1 MMSRSFFARMIVF
14 CVFASCVCSDRANA
28 ELMKVWLDVQ
38 DPQSHR
44 SLAELSPGQ
53 TFNLVAMVEDV
64 REEPLGVF
72 AAFMDIEYAPA
83 HATVAQS
90 LVHRSELYP
99 NYVGVLEDGIFSS
112 PGLLDEIGAFGT
124 LERPG
129 TGPHKLFHVS
139 MQAGDQL
146 GELPFSLDYAD
157 NAVSEI
163 LLYGR
168 DDIVTF
174 SDVTLQG
181 VTVSVVPEPSSC
193 AMLLCGVVCVMR
205 RRRRTT

>member
-1 MMSRSFFARMIVF
+1 MMSRYCFARMIVF
-14 CVFASCVCSDRANA
+14 CVFVGCVCSDRANA

-38 DPQSHR
+38 DPQSHT

-64 REEPLGVF
+64 RDEPTGVF

-83 HATVAQS
+83 QATVAQS
-90 LVHRSELYP
+90 IVHRSELYP
-99 NYVGVLEDGIFSS
+99 NYVGALEDGIFSS

-129 TGPHKLFHVS
+129 AGPHKLFHVS
-139 MQAGDQL
+139 MQAGNQL
-146 GELPFSLDYAD
+146 GELPFSLTYAD
-157 NAVSEI
+157 NTVSEI
-163 LLYGR
+163 LLYGH
-168 DDIVTF
+168 DDVIPFT
-174 SDVTLQG
+174 DVTLQG

-193 AMLLCGVVCVMR
+193 AMLLCGILCLMGR
-205 RRRRTT
+205 RRQMT